1 METESFDSCLKYIN
15 LNGTTLNIDERL
27 NLKLALAQL
36 SSELKLEQVF
46 FWGKILGTVKDYYV
60 AYSLDYERK
69 THGFPT
75 KHFYWASSSNY
86 IFASLPAPLPHFT
99 AQFNELNVYFTGEHD
114 RVIIEQAISA
124 PVVIDEDLI
133 LPSKMVTELNRLSH
147 VVHSIEKNCAVVP
160 RGAFKFTPL
169 KETIR
174 NEAFKGLAKENAFS
188 LSSWQ
193 HFRVVSQPEK
203 VSIMQRDEAV
213 YNNGFLDDIQV
224 DYPKGC
230 WSLVKDCTE
239 SIANLRNSLWPGFY
253 AFHRL
258 NTPLYGSLYI
268 GHGIRNN
275 DLPFMV

>member
-15 LNGTTLNIDERL
+15 LNGATLNIDERL
-27 NLKLALAQL
+27 NLKLSLGQL
-36 SSELKLEQVF
+36 SSELKLDQVF
-46 FWGKILGTVKDYYV
+46 FWGKIIGTVKDYYI
-60 AYSLDYERK
+60 AYSLNYTSK

-75 KHFYWASSSNY
+75 KHFYWASSSNF
-86 IFASLPAPLPHFT
+86 IFATLPTPIEKFAG
-99 AQFNELNVYFTGEHD
+99 AFNELNVYFTGEHD
-114 RVIIEQAISA
+114 RIVIEQPVSA
-124 PVVIDEDLI
+124 PVVIDEDLVI
-133 LPSKMVTELNRLSH
+133 PSKMVTELNRLSH
-147 VVHSIEKNCAVVP
+147 VVYNIENNCAVVP
-160 RGAFKFTPL
+160 RGSFKFTPL
-169 KETIR
+169 KEAVK
-174 NEAFKGLAKENAFS
+174 NEAFKGLAKDAFS
-188 LSSWQ
+188 LTSWQ

-203 VSIMQRDEAV
+203 VSLMQRDEAV

-224 DYPKGC
+224 DHPKGC

-239 SIANLRNSLWPGFY
+239 TVANVRNNLWPGFY